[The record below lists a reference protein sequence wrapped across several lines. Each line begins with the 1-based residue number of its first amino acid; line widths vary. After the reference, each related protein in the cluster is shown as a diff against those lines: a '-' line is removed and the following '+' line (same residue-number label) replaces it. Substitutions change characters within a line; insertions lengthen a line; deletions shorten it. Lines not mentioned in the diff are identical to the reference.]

1 MEVVISFLQ
10 LIAFL
15 QFVVDF
21 HTDKYCLAR
30 DFAALFFFFI
40 GSQRLLSKTYLC
52 FTNCFDISTWALT
65 SIQVE
70 LIATFLNSLII

>member
-21 HTDKYCLAR
+21 HTDKYCLAH
-30 DFAALFFFFI
+30 DFAALFFFSSDLKDCFPKHTYV
-40 GSQRLLSKTYLC
+40 LL
-52 FTNCFDISTWALT
+52 IALT
-65 SIQVE
+65 
-70 LIATFLNSLII
+70 FLHGLSLPFK